1 MEHHVRQIHAGL
13 FGWFDDDPSK
23 LFPQVPLERAQ
34 KLVKGFGGVEQVRQA
49 FEEAIQSEDYRWAIE
64 LSDWL
69 VKVNDDSSDKHRL
82 ATALRDVGQRTTS
95 ANIRNWCVTRA
106 MELDGLID
114 LTRFR
119 QHRFGYSEVMA
130 GEPAAFVK
138 LLRVLLDPD
147 KA

>member
-1 MEHHVRQIHAGL
+1 MKHHVRQIHAGL

-23 LFPQVPLERAQ
+23 LFRRFSR
-34 KLVKGFGGVEQVRQA
+34 GHRSWSRFHGVEQVRQA

-69 VKVNDDSSDKHRL
+69 VKVNDDPSDKHRL

-130 GEPAAFVK
+130 GEPAAY
-138 LLRVLLDPD
+138 
-147 KA
+147 